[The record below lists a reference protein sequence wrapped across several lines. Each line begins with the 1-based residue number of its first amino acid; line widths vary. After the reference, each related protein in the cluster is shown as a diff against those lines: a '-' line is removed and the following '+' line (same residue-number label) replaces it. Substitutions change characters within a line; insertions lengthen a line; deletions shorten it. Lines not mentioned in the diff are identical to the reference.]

1 MLWAA
6 FSSSLALNGDD
17 VYVLYPVYHQ
27 TGRDGDQYLH
37 NCHSLKQEEEAEVGE
52 VVVGEG
58 VEARV

>member
-1 MLWAA
+1 M
-6 FSSSLALNGDD
+6 ALNGDD

-58 VEARV
+58 VEAPV